1 MLNANL
7 IPLQQCLLQAVNG
20 HQQLLSNL
28 QSGNFLLLVKLIT
41 LKYSLLANTQSSF
54 KIIS

>member
-28 QSGNFLLLVKLIT
+28 QSGNFLLSVKLIT